1 MVSTLRYDYL
11 LPIGSIV
18 KVKNIEQRMMII
30 GVLQI
35 EKGAPEKSFDYAA
48 VPYPEGLHDMRLNIG
63 FNHSNIEEVVFRG
76 YEDKERKA
84 FLVVLEALSRQ
95 RDGCEGSNDTSSKS

>member
-1 MVSTLRYDYL
+1 MNSLKYDYL

-18 KVKNIEQRMMII
+18 KVKNIEQRVMII
-30 GVLQI
+30 GVLQKGKAI
-35 EKGAPEKSFDYAA
+35 SEKTFDYVA

-63 FNHSNIEEVVFRG
+63 FDHNNIEEVVFRG

-84 FLVVLEALSRQ
+84 FLVVLEALFRKMESRKN
-95 RDGCEGSNDTSSKS
+95 SSDT